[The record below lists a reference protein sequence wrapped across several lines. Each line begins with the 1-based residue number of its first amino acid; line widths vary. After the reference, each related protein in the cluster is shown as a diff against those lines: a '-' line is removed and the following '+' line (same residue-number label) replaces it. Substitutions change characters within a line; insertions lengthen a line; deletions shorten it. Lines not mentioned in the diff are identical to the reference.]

1 MEKARC
7 KTCDTKLPKRRSCAA
22 QGYARDADGA
32 PLDVV
37 SNDCQRCGAECCL
50 ECIDKILF
58 FGVICDTRGC
68 DALGC
73 NFCMHFHK
81 IPGGEGKC
89 GAHAP
94 KTARKRAAR
103 KRPTKPF
110 VAPPKAAKR
119 TRK

>member
-1 MEKARC
+1 MRHEAAQEALDFKV
-7 KTCDTKLPKRRSCAA
+7 AA

-50 ECIDKILF
+50 ACIDKILF

-73 NFCMHFHK
+73 NFCMHIRK
-81 IPGGEGKC
+81 IPGGES
-89 GAHAP
+89 
-94 KTARKRAAR
+94 
-103 KRPTKPF
+103 
-110 VAPPKAAKR
+110 PKA
-119 TRK
+119 